1 MTAGTRSKQFPSLY
15 PGGIPIGQ
23 VTTLSQSD
31 TSYFKQ
37 IQVQPYVDFS
47 GLDSVIAL
55 IPKHKR

>member
-1 MTAGTRSKQFPSLY
+1 
-15 PGGIPIGQ
+15 
-23 VTTLSQSD
+23 VTTVGQTD

-55 IPKHKR
+55 VPKRP